1 MQIAC
6 SAAAENKDALGVVM
20 FVHSESWSTFQ
31 DGQVTSYLN
40 VLLRKS
46 MHSS

>member
-6 SAAAENKDALGVVM
+6 SAAEENEDSLGVVM
-20 FVHSESWSTFQ
+20 FVHSESWSRFQ
-31 DGQVTSYLN
+31 DGQVTSNLN